1 MDFRDLESLIKVADL
16 RSFSKAAEALY
27 LTQPTI
33 SGHIQALE
41 QELGIRLMDRA
52 KAGVTLTQAG
62 QIIYD
67 YAKRLLDVRKEAKE
81 AIDAFTGLIRGSIT
95 IGGSTIPGEFILPA
109 LVGRFKKDYPGISVS
124 LKVGD
129 TLTICNQVLT
139 GEVELAVVGAKL
151 FENRINYL
159 KHYKDEIAL
168 VAAAEHPLAKKGR
181 IGLGQLPQCDMI
193 LREEGSAT
201 RLMVE
206 KKLADRKLS
215 WASLNI
221 VAVLGSTAAVKE
233 GMLAGV
239 GLSFISRR
247 AVKNELALGLMKE
260 IEVGGLGELKRPF
273 YIALNRQKALSPAGK
288 ILLETILK
296 DKA

>member
-67 YAKRLLDVRKEAKE
+67 YAKRLLDVRQEAKE

-109 LVGRFKKDYPGISVS
+109 LVGRFKKDYPGISIS

-181 IGLGQLPQCDMI
+181 IGLAQLPQCDMI

-206 KKLADRKLS
+206 RKLADRKLS

>member
-16 RSFSKAAEALY
+16 KSFSKAAEALY

-41 QELGIRLMDRA
+41 QELDIRLMDRA